1 MHDQQDIDRRGFLK
15 CMAWAGTGMVWTMSG
30 GVLTACELGDPSARI
45 NTQDIFFVQISD
57 SHIGFKGKANADVR
71 ATFGHAIDLV
81 NGLSKR
87 PEFVLH
93 TGDLTHLAAMDEF
106 DTVHQMMKTLKT
118 GQVFPVPGE
127 HDALQGSNRLYL
139 QMFGQGTKGSGWYS
153 FDQHGVHFVGLVN
166 ALAAV
171 DSGMGHL
178 GAEQLD
184 WLKKDLAGLSADTP
198 LVVFAHVPL
207 FTVYPPWGWATDDSK
222 QALSYMRRF
231 GSVNVLNGHIHQV
244 LSKVEG
250 KISFTTARG
259 TSFVLPKPGQ
269 GPGPLPVDVP
279 PGELR
284 SLLGI
289 RQVTRTAVNSNLA
302 VKDITLDH

>member
-1 MHDQQDIDRRGFLK
+1 
-15 CMAWAGTGMVWTMSG
+15 
-30 GVLTACELGDPSARI
+30 
-45 NTQDIFFVQISD
+45 
-57 SHIGFKGKANADVR
+57 
-71 ATFGHAIDLV
+71 
-81 NGLSKR
+81 
-87 PEFVLH
+87 
-93 TGDLTHLAAMDEF
+93 
-106 DTVHQMMKTLKT
+106 
-118 GQVFPVPGE
+118 
-127 HDALQGSNRLYL
+127 
-139 QMFGQGTKGSGWYS
+139 MFGQGTKGTGWYS
-153 FDQHGVHFVGLVN
+153 FDHHGMHFVGLVN

-207 FTVYPPWGWATDDSK
+207 FAVYPPWGWSTDDSQ

-250 KISFTTARG
+250 KINFTTARATG
-259 TSFVLPKPGQ
+259 FLLPRPGQ

-279 PGELR
+279 PGKLR
-284 SLLGI
+284 SVLGV
-289 RQVTRTAVNSNLA
+289 REVRWTAVDSHLA
-302 VKDITLDH
+302 IKDSTLDH

>member
-1 MHDQQDIDRRGFLK
+1 MRDQQIDRRGFLK
-15 CMAWAGTGMVWTMSG
+15 CMAWAGTGMVWTLSG
-30 GVLTACELGDPSARI
+30 GALTACEVGAASVRPK
-45 NTQDIFFVQISD
+45 TQDILFVQISD
-57 SHIGFKGKANADVR
+57 SHIGFKGKANADVT

-81 NGLSKR
+81 NALPKR

-93 TGDLTHLAAMDEF
+93 TGDLTHLAAADEF

-127 HDALQGSNRLYL
+127 HDALQGSNKLYL
-139 QMFGQGTKGSGWYS
+139 QMFGQGTKGTGWYS
-153 FDQHGVHFVGLVN
+153 FDHHGVHFVGLVN

-178 GAEQLD
+178 GPEQLD

-207 FTVYPPWGWATDDSK
+207 FAVYPPWGWSTDDSQ

-250 KISFTTARG
+250 KISFTTARATG
-259 TSFVLPKPGQ
+259 FLLPKPGQ

-279 PGELR
+279 PGKLR
-284 SLLGI
+284 SVLGV
-289 RQVTRTAVNSNLA
+289 REVRWTAVDSHLA
-302 VKDITLDH
+302 IKDSTLDH